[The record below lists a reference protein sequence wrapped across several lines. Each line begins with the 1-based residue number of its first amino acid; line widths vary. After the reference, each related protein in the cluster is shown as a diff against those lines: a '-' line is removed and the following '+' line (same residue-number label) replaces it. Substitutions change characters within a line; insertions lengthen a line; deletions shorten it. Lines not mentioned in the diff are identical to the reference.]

1 MYALSNCKIYT
12 CSDVLTDHAVII
24 ENDLIQSIVP
34 VSELP
39 QSIELKDLAGA
50 NLSPGFIDLQLNGC
64 GGVMLNDAI
73 TPE

>member
-12 CSDVLTDHAVII
+12 GSDVLTDHAVII

-73 TPE
+73 TP